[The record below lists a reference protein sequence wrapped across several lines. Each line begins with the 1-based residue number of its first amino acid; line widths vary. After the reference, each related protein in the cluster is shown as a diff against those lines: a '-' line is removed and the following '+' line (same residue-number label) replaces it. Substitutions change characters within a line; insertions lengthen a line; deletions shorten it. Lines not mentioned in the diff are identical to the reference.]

1 MKKVKYILFFILII
15 LLSWGIVSLKKT
27 KKIYFEEVSSLEN
40 NLTNLENEN
49 ANLIEKI
56 NYLKNNDNLIKEIK
70 SQTNY
75 KKEQEK
81 LIIIIPETENTK
93 NTKNQEQKK

>member
-1 MKKVKYILFFILII
+1 MKKLKYILFFILII

-56 NYLKNNDNLIKEIK
+56 NYLKNDDNLIKEIK